1 MIVPRPVPPPRERHE
16 EEIALS
22 TARKIVVRFDNW
34 YDPALNERLGRE
46 PDIDLR
52 TCRREGD
59 DERAWAELAQAHAY
73 HVSAARDEV
82 PKRWFATRELIAR
95 CPKLL
100 CVSSSGAGYDT
111 VDVAA
116 CTEAGVLV
124 VNQAGANAQSVAE
137 VTIGLMLDLS
147 RRITESDRRLR
158 LERGFPREDLTGRE
172 ISGKVL
178 GLVGIGHVGTKVAG
192 LAHAFGM
199 TVLATDPY
207 LTDEE
212 IARRGAQA
220 ATLEQVLERSD
231 FVSLHCPRDADT
243 LGMIDAHAFARMKR
257 GAFFVTTARGGI
269 HDESALADAL
279 RSGHLG
285 GAGLDVWDVE
295 PPPLDHPLLKLP
307 NVVAMFHTAGV
318 TREARRNTASW
329 SAEQLVAVL
338 KGGRPP
344 RIVNPEVWPAYA
356 KRFEAIL
363 GGHVQ
368 AGASDAD

>member
-1 MIVPRPVPPPRERHE
+1 MT
-16 EEIALS
+16 

-34 YDPALNERLGRE
+34 YDPAMAERFARE
-46 PDIDLR
+46 PDVELR
-52 TCRREGD
+52 TCPREGA
-59 DERAWAELAQAHAY
+59 DERAWTELGEAHAY
-73 HVSAARDEV
+73 QISAARDEV
-82 PKRWFATRELIAR
+82 PRRWFATRELLSR

-100 CVSSSGAGYDT
+100 CVSSSGAGFDT

-137 VTIGLMLDLS
+137 VTLGLMLDLS
-147 RRITESDRRLR
+147 RRISESDRRLR
-158 LERGFPREDLTGRE
+158 RERGFSREDLTGRE
-172 ISGKVL
+172 ISGKAL
-178 GLVGIGHVGTKVAG
+178 GLVGIGHVGTKVAA
-192 LAHAFGM
+192 LARAFGM

-207 LTDEE
+207 LTEEE
-212 IARRGAQA
+212 IGRRGAQSA
-220 ATLEQVLERSD
+220 SLEQLLERSD

-243 LGMIDAHAFARMKR
+243 LGMIDARAFARMKK

-269 HDESALADAL
+269 HDEAALADAL

-295 PPPLDHPLLKLP
+295 PPPQDHPLLSFE

-318 TREARRNTASW
+318 TREARRNTASYA
-329 SAEQLVAVL
+329 AEQLVGLL

-344 RIVNPEVWPAYA
+344 RIVNPEVWPVYA
-356 KRFEAIL
+356 RRFAEIL

-368 AGASDAD
+368 PGTVDPD